1 MSKIRQGALIVT
13 VNKVLSKYNID
24 HPAMDPLEAIIN
36 AGRFAELLSSTRA
49 LGIINRSK
57 FDSYQI
63 FKIKTA
69 SSQRIAQDSRRSRIY

>member
-1 MSKIRQGALIVT
+1 MSKIRHGALIVT

-49 LGIINRSK
+49 LGRINGSK
-57 FDSYQI
+57 FNNYRKLSKLRPLVAKELL
-63 FKIKTA
+63 KIA
-69 SSQRIAQDSRRSRIY
+69 ESLG